1 MTEYMIIFRSELL
14 DKISGNMQEINED
27 TIMEFPC
34 QFPIKAM
41 GMAEENFD
49 ILVVGIVRKYVP
61 DLSEN
66 AVKSRL
72 SQEGKYISI
81 TVTVEADSKQQLDN
95 IYLELTAHEKVLWA
109 L

>member
-1 MTEYMIIFRSELL
+1 MKKTDEEV
-14 DKISGNMQEINED
+14 
-27 TIMEFPC
+27 IMDFPC

-41 GMAEENFD
+41 GKAEDDFD
-49 ILVVGIVRKYVP
+49 ILVVNIIRKHVA

-72 SQEGKYISI
+72 SKEGKFVSI
-81 TVTVEADSKQQLDN
+81 TVTVDAESKQQLDN
-95 IYLELTAHEKVLWA
+95 IYLELTAQEKVLWA

>member
-1 MTEYMIIFRSELL
+1 
-14 DKISGNMQEINED
+14 MQEIDEN

-41 GMAEENFD
+41 GIAEQGFD
-49 ILVVGIVRKYVP
+49 ILVVSIVRKHVP
-61 DLSEN
+61 GLSEN

-81 TVTVEADSKQQLDN
+81 TVNVQAESKQQLDN

>member
-1 MTEYMIIFRSELL
+1 
-14 DKISGNMQEINED
+14 MQEIEED

-34 QFPIKAM
+34 QFPIKVM
-41 GMAEENFD
+41 GKAEDDFD
-49 ILVVGIVRKYVP
+49 VLVVGIVRKHAP

-72 SQEGKYISI
+72 SKEGKYISI
-81 TVTVEADSKQQLDN
+81 TVTVKADSKQQLDN
-95 IYLELTAHEKVLWA
+95 IYLELTAHDKVLWA

>member
-1 MTEYMIIFRSELL
+1 MSEI
-14 DKISGNMQEINED
+14 DEE

-41 GMAEENFD
+41 GKAEDDFD
-49 ILVVGIVRKYVP
+49 ILIVSIIRNHVA

-72 SQEGKYISI
+72 SKEGKFVSI
-81 TVTVEADSKQQLDN
+81 TVTVEAESKQQLDN
-95 IYLELTAHEKVLWA
+95 IYYELTNHEKVLWA

>member
-1 MTEYMIIFRSELL
+1 
-14 DKISGNMQEINED
+14 MQEIDED

-41 GMAEENFD
+41 GKVEENFD
-49 ILVVGIVRKYVP
+49 ILVVSIVRNHVS
-61 DLSEN
+61 DISEN

-72 SQEGKYISI
+72 SKEGKFVSI
-81 TVTVEADSKQQLDN
+81 TVTVEAESKQQLDN
-95 IYLELTAHEKVLWA
+95 IYRELTAHEKVLWA

>member
-1 MTEYMIIFRSELL
+1 
-14 DKISGNMQEINED
+14 MQENEED
-27 TIMEFPC
+27 TVLEFPC

-41 GMAEENFD
+41 GKAEDDFD
-49 ILVVGIVRKYVP
+49 ILVVSIIRKHVS
-61 DLSEN
+61 DLSES

-72 SQEGKYISI
+72 SKEGKFIS
-81 TVTVEADSKQQLDN
+81 VTVHVEAHSKKQLDN

>member
-1 MTEYMIIFRSELL
+1 MR
-14 DKISGNMQEINED
+14 EIDEE

-41 GMAEENFD
+41 GKAEDDFD
-49 ILVVGIVRKYVP
+49 ILIVGIIRNHVS

-72 SQEGKYISI
+72 SKEGKFVSI
-81 TVTVEADSKQQLDN
+81 TVTVEAESKQQLDK
-95 IYLELTAHEKVLWA
+95 IYYDLTNHEKVLWA

>member
-1 MTEYMIIFRSELL
+1 
-14 DKISGNMQEINED
+14 MQEIDED

-34 QFPIKAM
+34 RFPIKAM
-41 GMAEENFD
+41 GIAEDGFD
-49 ILVVGIVRKYVP
+49 VLIVSIVRKHVS
-61 DLSEN
+61 DISEN

-81 TVTVEADSKQQLDN
+81 TVNIEAESKQQLDN